1 MCIRDSLEVLVLMA
15 GIDLPVS
22 AIREQIASAVNLI
35 IQQTRF
41 PCGSRKITRVT
52 EVVGVESGT
61 IQLQDIFIFKQTGRD
76 AEGNV
81 VGHFQPSGFIPS
93 FYETLA
99 ELGHKNDV
107 SLFERR
113 SRDSNFDDSTAGG
126 SENGAGQFTE
136 KLQDASRVESPA
148 NDLMSVS

>member
-1 MCIRDSLEVLVLMA
+1 MA
-15 GIDLPVS
+15 GLDLPVS
-22 AIREQIASAVNLI
+22 AIREQTASAVDLI

-76 AEGNV
+76 SDGKV
-81 VGHFQPSGFIPS
+81 SGHFQPTGFIPS

-99 ELGHKNDV
+99 ELGHKTDV
-107 SLFERR
+107 TLFDRRANKNIFDESNPADSLKGIPETTAKAER
-113 SRDSNFDDSTAGG
+113 SM
-126 SENGAGQFTE
+126 
-136 KLQDASRVESPA
+136 ASS
-148 NDLMSVS
+148 

>member
-1 MCIRDSLEVLVLMA
+1 LEVLVLMA
-15 GIDLPVS
+15 GIDLPVG
-22 AIREQIASAVNLI
+22 AIREQISSAVDMI

-41 PCGSRKITRVT
+41 PCGSRKITRVS

-76 AEGNV
+76 SEGKV

-93 FYETLA
+93 FYEELA
-99 ELGHKNDV
+99 ELGHKTDV

-113 SRDSNFDDSTAGG
+113 SHDNSFDEPIAGSATLNGKSNSSTPVDEWSPG
-126 SENGAGQFTE
+126 S
-136 KLQDASRVESPA
+136 
-148 NDLMSVS
+148 